1 MKGSDMRLILIASLP
16 IIALAGLGL
25 ASVTARTPPPAPQP
39 SVRLAPAESAPYTR
53 MAQASSK
60 CSTSAGICFVE
71 PLPLGS
77 PCSCGEFSGVIIP

>member
-1 MKGSDMRLILIASLP
+1 MRLILLISLP
-16 IIALAGLGL
+16 VLALAGLGL
-25 ASVTARTPPPAPQP
+25 VTVNARTPPPLPQP
-39 SVRLAPAESAPYTR
+39 SVRLAPAGTAPYTKV
-53 MAQASSK
+53 AQASSK

>member
-1 MKGSDMRLILIASLP
+1 MRLILLLSLP
-16 IIALAGLGL
+16 ILALAGLGV
-25 ASVTARTPPPAPQP
+25 AAVNDARPTAPQP
-39 SVRLAPAESAPYTR
+39 SVRLAPAEPAPHTR
-53 MAQASSK
+53 VAQASSK

>member
-1 MKGSDMRLILIASLP
+1 MRLILLVSLP
-16 IIALAGLGL
+16 VLALAGVGV
-25 ASVTARTPPPAPQP
+25 ASVTARTPPPVPHP
-39 SVRLAPAESAPYTR
+39 SVRLAPAETAPYTR
-53 MAQASSK
+53 LAQASSK